1 MIGSCTHY
9 SARADVKVTR
19 LMDDSHLPTGEVR
32 ADIRIAC
39 GQCGLPYKF
48 VQLPAGY
55 KFDAPTISADAAE
68 LRVPILA
75 PS

>member
-1 MIGSCTHY
+1 MVEPCAHY
-9 SARADVKVTR
+9 SARANVEVTR
-19 LMDDSHLPTGEVR
+19 LTDDSHLPTGEVR
-32 ADIRIAC
+32 ADIRITCA
-39 GQCGLPYKF
+39 QCGLPYKF

-55 KFDAPTISADAAE
+55 KFDAPTISADANE